1 MADREGKSDCFLV
14 LCGLPACGKTTL
26 VNEFIQW
33 KRHNIYDDTHVLH
46 ICYDEF
52 IPSNLYEDEDGLSQQ
67 CMSANTPHE
76 TRGRSLWKWYRKLLL
91 LSVERLVRIL
101 RIDTTDIGSTSDG
114 HFRLKSETRDNFHE
128 GKTELSGFWPQF
140 IQKLRDTGKLC
151 KCLVDDSLT
160 LRCCHV
166 IILDDNMFYRGMR
179 YEYYQLAR
187 KCGLGYAQLFIDCS
201 IDSALQRNVSR
212 SNPVTM
218 ETIKTMTKRL
228 EHPNPEKYFWEQ
240 NTLTIK
246 GTEATSDCMKALVL
260 LIKNAASHP
269 VPPLPTEDEPLKEKL
284 QKANLDSLLHQADKV
299 LRRTISKKMESSKK
313 TSLLDSRTSS
323 LDNISYECHKRY
335 FRSLVTALTSLQA
348 WINARSESLR
358 PDQLGRHINAQA
370 REYPGI
376 HCEPEIA
383 GDN

>member
-67 CMSANTPHE
+67 CMSANTLHE
-76 TRGRSLWKWYRKLLL
+76 TRGRSLWK
-91 LSVERLVRIL
+91 
-101 RIDTTDIGSTSDG
+101 
-114 HFRLKSETRDNFHE
+114 
-128 GKTELSGFWPQF
+128 
-140 IQKLRDTGKLC
+140 C
-151 KCLVDDSLT
+151 LT

-240 NTLTIK
+240 NTLAIK

-299 LRRTISKKMESSKK
+299 LRRTISKKMEKLKVGGVSKQEMQRTAQNINSGRK
-313 TSLLDSRTSS
+313 LLLEYLKKQDSQNKNGHGDPGLMERLQYIQREELSVNQLYQLMRANKIEFES
-323 LDNISYECHKRY
+323 EIERLYETFIKNKA
-335 FRSLVTALTSLQA
+335 TP
-348 WINARSESLR
+348 N
-358 PDQLGRHINAQA
+358 
-370 REYPGI
+370 
-376 HCEPEIA
+376 
-383 GDN
+383 

>member
-67 CMSANTPHE
+67 CMSANTLHE

-218 ETIKTMTKRL
+218 ETIKTMTKR
-228 EHPNPEKYFWEQ
+228 
-240 NTLTIK
+240 
-246 GTEATSDCMKALVL
+246 KALVL

-299 LRRTISKKMESSKK
+299 LRRTISKKMEKLKVGGVSKQEMQRTAQNINSGRK
-313 TSLLDSRTSS
+313 LLLEYLKKQDSQNKNGHGDPGLMERLQYIQREELSVNQLYQLMRANKIEFES
-323 LDNISYECHKRY
+323 EIERLYETFIKNKA
-335 FRSLVTALTSLQA
+335 TP
-348 WINARSESLR
+348 N
-358 PDQLGRHINAQA
+358 
-370 REYPGI
+370 
-376 HCEPEIA
+376 
-383 GDN
+383 